1 MSNTYDQVLYPSKAF
16 QDTHPD
22 RLATVATLHGLQPP
36 TRSCRVLDVG
46 CGDGS
51 NLIPLAVALP
61 DSHFIGIDLAARP
74 IAIGNETIAR
84 LGLKNVE
91 LHALDIL
98 DFPAH
103 LGPFDYII
111 AHGFCSWVPPFVLD
125 AFFALC
131 QQHLSPHGI
140 VYASYNTYPEGHL
153 REATRRILR
162 HPGANTVAGARA
174 YLATV
179 RQQATNPV
187 WTTILDS
194 EIQRLHSR
202 DENVTYHD
210 ELGGAYHC
218 FYVEDFVT
226 RAAPFGL
233 QFLGDAKL
241 RAVLSPAFSREAL
254 AQPNEIAYQQALDLA
269 TFQGFRRTLLC
280 RAGLPIDRENFAQ
293 RLAQL
298 RIASPLR
305 FVSRSAT
312 GAETFRKEGGP
323 GQVELNH
330 PQLLALLHELEPLW
344 PQARPVS
351 SLLPPNVDPV
361 VLSQLLALASAG
373 LVSLRSFDLPVA
385 SAPGPYPAA
394 SPLARLQASA
404 GPLMTTLLHTHVA
417 FDEPS
422 AREFLQQLDGTRP
435 AASLAVGDDILKAL
449 YRTGLMVA

>member
-22 RLATVATLHGLQPP
+22 RLATVANLHGLQPP

-61 DSHFIGIDLAARP
+61 DSHFVGIDLAARP
-74 IAIGNETIAR
+74 IALGQDTITR
-84 LGLKNVE
+84 LGLTNIE

-98 DFPAH
+98 DFPAK

-131 QQHLSPHGI
+131 QQHLSPQGI

-162 HPGANTVAGARA
+162 HPGVDTVAGAKG

-194 EIQRLHSR
+194 EIERLNAR

-218 FYVEDFVT
+218 FYVEDFLN

-233 QFLGDAKL
+233 QFLGEAKL
-241 RAVLSPAFSREAL
+241 RAVLSPPFSREAL
-254 AQPNEIAYQQALDLA
+254 AQPNEIAYQQALDFA

-280 RAGLPIDRENFAQ
+280 RTGLPIDRDNFTGRLPQ
-293 RLAQL
+293 LRLA
-298 RIASPLR
+298 SSLR
-305 FVSRSAT
+305 FVSRSAS
-312 GAETFRKEGGP
+312 GGETFRNERGP

-330 PQLLALLHELEPLW
+330 PQLLALLHELETLW
-344 PQARPVS
+344 PQARPIA
-351 SLLPPNVDPV
+351 SLLPADPDPV
-361 VLSQLLALASAG
+361 VLGQILALASAG
-373 LVSLRSFDLPVA
+373 LVSLRSFDLSIA

-404 GPLMTTLLHTHVA
+404 GPLLTTLLHTHVA

-422 AREFLQQLDGTRP
+422 ARQFLQLLDGTRP
-435 AASLAVGDDILKAL
+435 ASGLNVGDNILKAL
-449 YRTGLMVA
+449 YRTGLMLA